1 LKSEYF
7 ARHKKWRPFM
17 SKWLK
22 IIFILSV
29 VLNIAL
35 VIGAVWARSYI
46 RKENFELAANIA
58 EAEASFSEHILTE
71 LESGQPDRIEAV
83 KKLLAN
89 GIENARKEADIMRN
103 AAKR

>member
-1 LKSEYF
+1 
-7 ARHKKWRPFM
+7 M

-22 IIFILSV
+22 VIFTLSV
-29 VLNIAL
+29 ILNIAL

-46 RKENFELAANIA
+46 RTKNFELAAMTA
-58 EAEASFSEHILTE
+58 EAEGRFSEHILTE

-83 KKLLAN
+83 KKLLTES
-89 GIENARKEADIMRN
+89 IENAQKAADIWRS

>member
-1 LKSEYF
+1 
-7 ARHKKWRPFM
+7 M
-17 SKWLK
+17 SKELK
-22 IIFILSV
+22 IIFTLSV

-46 RKENFELAANIA
+46 RTKNFELAAMTADA
-58 EAEASFSEHILTE
+58 EGRFSEHILTE

-83 KKLLAN
+83 KKLLTES
-89 GIENARKEADIMRN
+89 IENAQKAADIWRS

>member
-1 LKSEYF
+1 
-7 ARHKKWRPFM
+7 M

-22 IIFILSV
+22 IMFVSSV

-35 VIGAVWARSYI
+35 IIGVIWARSYI
-46 RKENFELAANIA
+46 GKQLAESAVAIA

-89 GIENARKEADIMRN
+89 GIENARKEADIM
-103 AAKR
+103 

>member
-1 LKSEYF
+1 
-7 ARHKKWRPFM
+7 M
-17 SKWLK
+17 NKWLK
-22 IIFILSV
+22 ITFTLSV

-46 RKENFELAANIA
+46 RTKNFELAAMTADA
-58 EAEASFSEHILTE
+58 EGRFSEHILTE

-83 KKLLAN
+83 KKLLTES
-89 GIENARKEADIMRN
+89 IENAQKAADIWRS

>member
-58 EAEASFSEHILTE
+58 EAEGRFSEHILTE
-71 LESGQPDRIEAV
+71 LESGEPDRIEAV

-103 AAKR
+103 VAKR

>member
-1 LKSEYF
+1 
-7 ARHKKWRPFM
+7 M

-22 IIFILSV
+22 VIFTLSV
-29 VLNIAL
+29 ILNIAL

-46 RKENFELAANIA
+46 RTKNFELAAMTADA
-58 EAEASFSEHILTE
+58 EGRFSEHILTE

-83 KKLLAN
+83 KKLLTES
-89 GIENARKEADIMRN
+89 IENAQKAADIWRS

>member
-1 LKSEYF
+1 
-7 ARHKKWRPFM
+7 M
-17 SKWLK
+17 SNGSTSSPPRAPSRGWLK
-22 IIFILSV
+22 IIFALSV

-46 RKENFELAANIA
+46 RKENFELVANIA